1 MYMVT
6 RRHYLLNCIHCDIY
20 MPCYIVVAVVVV
32 VEIVVGYFSL
42 RETDDDVVD

>member
-1 MYMVT
+1 
-6 RRHYLLNCIHCDIY
+6 
-20 MPCYIVVAVVVV
+20 MPCYIVVAVVVVV